1 MPFTLFDVALI
12 LLMGLSG
19 LLAMFRG
26 LSREILSIASWGLA
40 AGAAAYM
47 FKNHPD
53 LLNSYIGS
61 EKAAMGA
68 LVGGTFVVTLLF
80 LSLVT
85 MKISDAILNTSVSAL
100 DRTLGFFFGMARGV
114 VLMSVAYI
122 FYAFYFDK
130 HPIPQVNDAYTR
142 PFIESTSV
150 PIQNFLVGTF
160 ERIKDRMQGDEEDE

>member
-1 MPFTLFDVALI
+1 MPFTLFDLALI

-19 LLAMFRG
+19 LLAMLRG
-26 LSREILSIASWGLA
+26 LSRELLSILSWGLA
-40 AGAAAYM
+40 AYAAYYM

-68 LVGGTFVVTLLF
+68 LVGLTFVVVLLV
-80 LSLVT
+80 LSLIT
-85 MKISDAILNTSVSAL
+85 MRISDAILNTSVSAL
-100 DRTLGFFFGMARGV
+100 DRTLGFIFGAVRGV
-114 VLMSVAYI
+114 ILMSIAYI

-142 PFIESTSV
+142 PFVESVSK

-160 ERIKDRMQGDEEDE
+160 ERIKDRLQGDEEEG

>member
-1 MPFTLFDVALI
+1 MPFTLFDLALV

-19 LLAMFRG
+19 LLAMLRG
-26 LSREILSIASWGLA
+26 FSREMLSILSWGLA
-40 AGAAAYM
+40 AGAAVYV

-53 LLNSYIGS
+53 ILSSYIGS

-68 LVGGTFVVTLLF
+68 AVGLTFVVAILL
-80 LSLVT
+80 LTVIT

-100 DRTLGFFFGMARGV
+100 DRTLGFVFGAVRGV

-130 HPIPQVNDAYTR
+130 HPIPQVNDAYSR
-142 PFIESTSV
+142 PFIESTSK

-160 ERIKDRMQGDEEDE
+160 ERIKDRLQGDDEEE